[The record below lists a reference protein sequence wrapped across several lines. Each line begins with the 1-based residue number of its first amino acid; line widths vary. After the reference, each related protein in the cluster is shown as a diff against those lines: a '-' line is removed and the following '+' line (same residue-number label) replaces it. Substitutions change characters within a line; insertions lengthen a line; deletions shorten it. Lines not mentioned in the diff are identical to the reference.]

1 MGTVILLVGPK
12 GVGKSWAAQVLSSTL
27 GIVYVDAD
35 LLIFDLLRAGH
46 IPEPEAGWL
55 IPVERAVFDA
65 LAGSDTVSV
74 EATGAWDSDYQL
86 AQDLEAVGH
95 RVIRVWLKAPE
106 ETTILRLIAR
116 PPKKVPISEADARWI
131 YARSVARAAR
141 ENWDL
146 EVDLSGDKDPERIAD
161 LVRAIL

>member
-1 MGTVILLVGPK
+1 MILLFGPK
-12 GVGKSWAAQVLSSTL
+12 GIGKSWVAEVLSSTL

-35 LLIFDLLRAGH
+35 LLILDLLSAGH

-65 LAGSDTVSV
+65 LAGSDSVSV

-106 ETTILRLIAR
+106 ETTILRLITR
-116 PPKKVPISEADARWI
+116 PPKKLPISEADARWI
-131 YARSVARAAR
+131 YASSIARAAR
-141 ENWDL
+141 EHWDL
-146 EVDLSGDKDPERIAD
+146 DVDLSGGKDPVRIAD